1 MVGGGTVGA
10 WCAYFLRRAGL
21 ARVVLLEKGLLG
33 QGASSRAAGVV
44 RMQGGTPEAVRL
56 GQWSRRFY
64 LGQRDEIGTDSG
76 FTEQGYLLPCFT
88 AADVAAARERMAM
101 QSALGVP
108 VRWLDPD
115 EVDAV
120 NPTLAPGQTL
130 GGTFC
135 AEDGFITPP
144 RNVAAYTVA
153 LIRSG
158 VEIAEHVAF
167 RRPDGGPPDGACGGR
182 RARARSSRGWWSLPA
197 GRSSPRSAGWP
208 ACASRPAA
216 PATRSR

>member
-1 MVGGGTVGA
+1 MRSLTERSVYDSIECVPTISELPATADAVIVGGGTVGA
-10 WCAYFLRRAGL
+10 WCAYFLRKSGL
-21 ARVVLLEKGLLG
+21 DNVVLIEKGFLG

-76 FTEQGYLLPCFT
+76 FTEQGYLLPCFSG
-88 AADVAAARERMAM
+88 AEVAAARERMAM
-101 QSALGVP
+101 QSGLGVP
-108 VRWLDPD
+108 VRWMEPD
-115 EVDAV
+115 EVDAA

-135 AEDGFITPP
+135 AEDGFISPP

-153 LIRSG
+153 LISTG
-158 VEIAEHVAF
+158 VEIAE
-167 RRPDGGPPDGACGGR
+167 R
-182 RARARSSRGWWSLPA
+182 
-197 GRSSPRSAGWP
+197 
-208 ACASRPAA
+208 
-216 PATRSR
+216 